1 MFDQLYPTR
10 PLVSALTRSL
20 DSSSSFQHPALVTCF
35 PLKLSRV
42 SCPSRLPSYPLF
54 VTQLPTCPALI
65 LRKPLSFPN
74 LTNGYACLPFLE
86 SCSSLDLRSSLRP
99 KHAPYSYRLIHLVS
113 VLSCLVFVLSCLVFV
128 LSSSC
133 LRPVFIPVPDQFLV
147 LSLPCSCPVLI
158 LSSSRRVPTLSC
170 LSDLGSD
177 SSPVAS
183 LVAPIRTWCS
193 PFTFSPSACNISLHS
208 LSPQYIISLSH

>member
-86 SCSSLDLRSSLRP
+86 SCSSLGLRSSLRP
-99 KHAPYSYRLIHLVS
+99 KHAPYSYRLIHPVS
-113 VLSCLVFVLSCLVFV
+113 VLSLSLSCLCLVFV

-133 LRPVFIPVPDQFLV
+133 LHSRPRPVPRLVFALFLSRPHPIILPSSSDVV
-147 LSLPCSCPVLI
+147 LSFG
-158 LSSSRRVPTLSC
+158 SRLR
-170 LSDLGSD
+170 
-177 SSPVAS
+177 
-183 LVAPIRTWCS
+183 
-193 PFTFSPSACNISLHS
+193 F
-208 LSPQYIISLSH
+208 